1 MLYNKVDSTRYVEI
15 FKDKFSNFAQKAPTL
30 ISFVTTKDGVILVHE
45 NTGSQ
50 YEFPWDFTVPVK
62 SFIYEIKQHLVKY
75 HYPRLELEEI
85 HSIKMTEDEIVQKL
99 SEGKSVPDNGMK
111 TISEIHKFRIDKII
125 TLKDIFIL
133 VNEETEKIYRYKMKS
148 SSIFYLKRYRS
159 GQFADLREAGKDF
172 FDRCE
177 LLGEIIPSWEEIK
190 MTKHGPL

>member
-1 MLYNKVDSTRYVEI
+1 MLYNKIDSEKYVEI

-50 YEFPWDFTVPVK
+50 YEFPWDFTIPVK

-85 HSIKMTEDEIVQKL
+85 HSVRMSDYEIAQKL
-99 SEGKSVPDNGMK
+99 SEGKGVPDNGMK
-111 TISEIHKFRIDKII
+111 SVTTIKKYRIDKII

-133 VNEETEKIYRYKMKS
+133 VDEDTNQIFRYKMKS
-148 SSIFYLKRYRS
+148 SSIFFLKRYRS
-159 GQFADLREAGKDF
+159 GQFASLKEAGKDF

-177 LLGEIIPSWEEIK
+177 FLGEIIPS
-190 MTKHGPL
+190 